1 MTVHQGVD
9 IAEVT
14 RINTPDIEL
23 MDLAST
29 LKPSPS
35 QYPFQ
40 LTDLPP
46 ETRLEILAYAVIIPL
61 TISWQGSYNGDEV
74 PHCDAARKYV
84 CNGTNA
90 YLPARY
96 NIAAP
101 LLASRALY
109 AQAAPLF
116 YSKNTFRFR
125 NRKALTFYLPPVERT
140 TNAVNLIR
148 EILR

>member
-1 MTVHQGVD
+1 
-9 IAEVT
+9 
-14 RINTPDIEL
+14 
-23 MDLAST
+23 MDLASP

-46 ETRLEILAYAVIIPL
+46 EIHLEILAYAVISPL

-74 PHCDAARKYV
+74 PHSDAARKYV
-84 CNGTNA
+84 CNGTNT

-101 LLASRALY
+101 LLTSRALY
-109 AQAAPLF
+109 AQTAQMF
-116 YSKNTFRFR
+116 YGKNTFRFR
-125 NRKALTFYLPPVERT
+125 NRKALTFYLPPIETFLSRINSERRQLDKRNSEMIVQT
-140 TNAVNLIR
+140 LLA
-148 EILR
+148 